1 MASSDKQFLLTGA
14 QTDAL
19 SKVFKFADVEETG
32 YVDVATISTLA
43 VQLLGAQLSE
53 NEKETINNKAESK
66 AEKGLLSY
74 QNFIEIMMETMQAM
88 THWGKLKT
96 VLEGYVGFDTVQEQI
111 RKKSLKRGFEFN
123 LMVVGAT
130 GLGKSTMVN
139 TLFKGRLSRISS
151 TGATPCIPKTVEVK
165 SVSHV
170 IEEKGVR
177 LKLTITDTPGFGDQ
191 INNESCWD
199 PILQYINE
207 QYNKYLKEETSI
219 NRKPR
224 VPDSRVHCCLYFI
237 APTGH
242 RLRPIDVEFM
252 KRLDKC
258 VNIVPVIAKADTL
271 TVEEREAFRRR
282 LREDIEKNRINIYP
296 VLNRHDLDEEEAR
309 TTSRIRDQL
318 PFAVIGSDRY
328 VTVSGKPVLGRK
340 TKWGLIE
347 VENKNHCE
355 FSQLRDMLIK
365 THMQDLKEVTD
376 NIHYENYRRTHL
388 TEEKHEQIVLEN
400 NVVNMD
406 DVMGQESKI

>member
-1 MASSDKQFLLTGA
+1 MDSEIPENSTFFES
-14 QTDAL
+14 L

-32 YVDVATISTLA
+32 FVDVATISTLA

-53 NEKETINNKAESK
+53 SEKETINSKAENK

-74 QNFIEIMMETMQAM
+74 QNFIEIMKETMQAM

-151 TGATPCIPKTVEVK
+151 TGTAAAIPKTVEVK

-199 PILQYINE
+199 PILQFINE
-207 QYNKYLKEETSI
+207 QFNKYLKEETSI
-219 NRKPR
+219 SRKPK

-271 TVEEREAFRRR
+271 TIEEREAFRRR
-282 LREDIEKNRINIYP
+282 LREDIQKNNINIYP
-296 VLNRHDLDEEEAR
+296 ILERQDLDEEEAR
-309 TTSRIRDQL
+309 TTSRIREQL

-355 FSQLRDMLIK
+355 FAQLRDMLIK

-376 NIHYENYRRTHL
+376 SIHYESYRRKRL
-388 TEEKHEQIVLEN
+388 TEERNSTEIVLTN
-400 NVVNMD
+400 GVVNMD
-406 DVMGQESKI
+406 CQESKI

>member
-1 MASSDKQFLLTGA
+1 MASTDKQFILTGA
-14 QTDAL
+14 QVEAL

-32 YVDVATISTLA
+32 FVDVATISTLA

-53 NEKETINNKAESK
+53 SEKETINSKAENK

-74 QNFIEIMMETMQAM
+74 QNFIEIMKETMQAM

-123 LMVVGAT
+123 LMVVGQ
-130 GLGKSTMVN
+130 K
-139 TLFKGRLSRISS
+139 F
-151 TGATPCIPKTVEVK
+151 
-165 SVSHV
+165 V
-170 IEEKGVR
+170 I
-177 LKLTITDTPGFGDQ
+177 
-191 INNESCWD
+191 
-199 PILQYINE
+199 
-207 QYNKYLKEETSI
+207 YNL
-219 NRKPR
+219 
-224 VPDSRVHCCLYFI
+224 
-237 APTGH
+237 
-242 RLRPIDVEFM
+242 EFM

-271 TVEEREAFRRR
+271 TIEEREAFRRR
-282 LREDIEKNRINIYP
+282 LREDIQKNNINIYP
-296 VLNRHDLDEEEAR
+296 ILERQDLDEEEAR
-309 TTSRIRDQL
+309 TTSRIREQL

-355 FSQLRDMLIK
+355 FAQLRDMLIK

-376 NIHYENYRRTHL
+376 SIHYESYRRKRL
-388 TEEKHEQIVLEN
+388 TEERNSTEIVLTN
-400 NVVNMD
+400 GVVNMD
-406 DVMGQESKI
+406 CQESKI

>member
-1 MASSDKQFLLTGA
+1 MASSDKQFILTGA
-14 QTDAL
+14 QVEAL

-32 YVDVATISTLA
+32 FVDVATISTLA

-53 NEKETINNKAESK
+53 SEKETINSKAENK

-74 QNFIEIMMETMQAM
+74 QNFIEIMKETMQAM

-151 TGATPCIPKTVEVK
+151 TGTAAAIPKTVEVK

-199 PILQYINE
+199 PILQFINE
-207 QYNKYLKEETSI
+207 QFNKYLKEETSI
-219 NRKPR
+219 SRKPK

-271 TVEEREAFRRR
+271 TIEEREAFRRR
-282 LREDIEKNRINIYP
+282 LREDIQKNNINIYP
-296 VLNRHDLDEEEAR
+296 ILERQDLDEEEAR
-309 TTSRIRDQL
+309 TTSRIREQL

-355 FSQLRDMLIK
+355 FAQLRDMLIK

-376 NIHYENYRRTHL
+376 SIHYESYRRKRL
-388 TEEKHEQIVLEN
+388 TEERNSTEIVLTN
-400 NVVNMD
+400 GVVNMD
-406 DVMGQESKI
+406 CQESKI

>member
-1 MASSDKQFLLTGA
+1 MASTDKQFLLTGA
-14 QTDAL
+14 QVEAL

-53 NEKETINNKAESK
+53 SEKETINSKAENK

-96 VLEGYVGFDTVQEQI
+96 ALEGYVGFDTVQEQI

-151 TGATPCIPKTVEVK
+151 TGAASVIPKTAEVK

-191 INNESCWD
+191 INNESCWE
-199 PILQYINE
+199 PILQFINE
-207 QYNKYLKEETSI
+207 QFHKYLMEETSI

-271 TVEEREAFRRR
+271 TIEEREAFRRR
-282 LREDIEKNRINIYP
+282 LREDIQKNNINIYP
-296 VLNRHDLDEEEAR
+296 ILDRHDLDEEEAR

-355 FSQLRDMLIK
+355 FAQLRDMLIK

-376 NIHYENYRRTHL
+376 TIHYESYRRKRL
-388 TEEKHEQIVLEN
+388 TEEKHSDEIVLTN
-400 NVVNMD
+400 GVVNMD
-406 DVMGQESKI
+406 CQESKI